1 MNELLILFLL
11 IIINGFFSMAEIAL
25 VSARKARL
33 EGQASK
39 GDLRAKHALSLA
51 QKPDSF
57 LSTVQ
62 IGITTIGILTGI
74 YSGDKIIDDVAVF
87 LNTFPVFAEY
97 SNGIATAVV
106 VVVITFFSLV
116 FGELVPKRLG
126 LASPEKI
133 AKSVASPMRLI
144 TMMTYPFVWLLIHT
158 TGLIM
163 RIFRIKSDDGQV
175 TEEEIKA
182 IINEG
187 TEHGAIEATEQEI
200 IQRVFHLGDRN
211 ITSLMT
217 HRSDIIWFDLN
228 DNEETIREK
237 IMKEPHSVYPIC
249 DKTIDNIAGIV
260 SIKDMYVTP
269 DDVSFKDVMK
279 NPLFVPE
286 NISPYQLLEK
296 FKETKIHTSFVVDE
310 YGTLLGLVT
319 LNDILEAIVG
329 DLPQHDLQDYEII
342 EREDGSYLVDAQI
355 PFYDFLS
362 RFEKADWMNE
372 GEQEFDTLA
381 GFILHSLERIPS
393 TGDRFDWKGF
403 GFEIV
408 DMDSHRIDKVLVK
421 VSDEIRSE
429 MEDDQ

>member
-1 MNELLILFLL
+1 MNELLILFFL
-11 IIINGFFSMAEIAL
+11 ILINGFFSMAEIAL

-33 EGQASK
+33 EGQANK
-39 GDLRAKHALSLA
+39 GDSRAKYALALA

-74 YSGDKIIDDVAVF
+74 FSGDKIVDDVAVF
-87 LNTFPVFAEY
+87 LEGFPILAAY
-97 SNGIATAVV
+97 SKGIATAAVV
-106 VVVITFFSLV
+106 VIITFFSLV

-126 LASPEKI
+126 LSNPEKI
-133 AKSVASPMRLI
+133 AKTVAAPMRLI
-144 TMMTYPFVWLLIHT
+144 STIAYPFVWLLVNT
-158 TGLIM
+158 TTIIM
-163 RIFRIKSDDGQV
+163 KIFRVKTDDSQV

-217 HRSDIIWFDLN
+217 HRSDVIWFDVN
-228 DNEETIREK
+228 DNEQSIREK
-237 IMKEPHSVYPIC
+237 IMKEPHTVYPVC
-249 DKTIDNIAGIV
+249 DKSIDHIKGIV

-269 DDVSFKDVMK
+269 DEVSFKHTMK

-296 FKETKIHTSFVVDE
+296 FKVSKIHTSFVVDE

-319 LNDILEAIVG
+319 LNDLLEAIVG
-329 DLPQHDLQDYEII
+329 DLPQHDVQDYEII
-342 EREDGSYLVDAQI
+342 EREDGSFLVDAQI
-355 PFYDFLS
+355 PFYDFLT

-381 GFILHSLERIPS
+381 GFILHTLERIPE
-393 TGDRFDWKGF
+393 TGEHFEWKGF
-403 GFEIV
+403 GIEIM
-408 DMDSHRIDKVLVK
+408 DMDGHRIDKILVK
-421 VSDEIRSE
+421 LSEQIRSE
-429 MEDDQ
+429 MEEEQ

>member
-1 MNELLILFLL
+1 MNELLILFFL
-11 IIINGFFSMAEIAL
+11 IILNGFFSMAEIAL

-39 GDLRAKHALSLA
+39 GDLRAKYALALA

-87 LNTFPVFAEY
+87 LSAIPVFAEY
-97 SNGIATAVV
+97 STGIATVFV

-126 LASPEKI
+126 LSNPEKI
-133 AKSVASPMRLI
+133 AKSVASPMRVI
-144 TMMTYPFVWLLIHT
+144 TAMTFPFVWLLMNT

-163 RIFRIKSDDGQV
+163 RLFRIKMDESQV

-217 HRSDIIWFDLN
+217 HRSDVIWFDLN
-228 DNEETIREK
+228 DNEVTIREK

-249 DKTIDNIAGIV
+249 DKSIDNISGIV
-260 SIKDMYVTP
+260 SIKDMYVTA
-269 DDVSFKDVMK
+269 DDISFRDVMK
-279 NPLFVPE
+279 HPLFVPE

-296 FKETKIHTSFVVDE
+296 FKETQIHTSFVVDE

-319 LNDILEAIVG
+319 LNDLLEAIVG

-342 EREDGSYLVDAQI
+342 EREDGSFLVDAQI
-355 PFYDFLS
+355 PFYDFLT

-403 GFEIV
+403 SFEII

-421 VSDEIRSE
+421 VSDQIRSE
-429 MEDDQ
+429 MEEDQ

>member
-1 MNELLILFLL
+1 MNELLILFFL
-11 IIINGFFSMAEIAL
+11 IILNGFFSMAEIAL

-39 GDLRAKHALSLA
+39 GDLRAKYALALA

-87 LNTFPVFAEY
+87 LSAIPLFAEY
-97 SNGIATAVV
+97 STGIATAFV

-126 LASPEKI
+126 LSNPEKI
-133 AKSVASPMRLI
+133 AKSVASPMRVI
-144 TMMTYPFVWLLIHT
+144 TAITFPFVWLLMNT

-163 RIFRIKSDDGQV
+163 RLFRIKMDESQV

-217 HRSDIIWFDLN
+217 HRSDVIWFDLN
-228 DNEETIREK
+228 DNEVTIREK

-249 DKTIDNIAGIV
+249 DKSIDNISGIV
-260 SIKDMYVTP
+260 SIKDMYVTA
-269 DDVSFKDVMK
+269 DDISFRDVMK
-279 NPLFVPE
+279 HPLFVPE

-319 LNDILEAIVG
+319 LNDLLEAIVG

-342 EREDGSYLVDAQI
+342 EREDGSFLVDAQI
-355 PFYDFLS
+355 PFYDFLT

-403 GFEIV
+403 SFEII
-408 DMDSHRIDKVLVK
+408 DMDSHRIDKILVI
-421 VSDEIRSE
+421 VSDQIRSE

>member
-1 MNELLILFLL
+1 MNELLILFFL
-11 IIINGFFSMAEIAL
+11 ILINGFFSMAEIAL

-33 EGQASK
+33 EGQANK
-39 GDLRAKHALSLA
+39 GDSRAKHALALA

-74 YSGDKIIDDVAVF
+74 FSGDKIVDDVAVF
-87 LNTFPVFAEY
+87 LEELPAFAAY
-97 SNGIATAVV
+97 SKGIATAAVV
-106 VVVITFFSLV
+106 VIITFFSLV

-126 LASPEKI
+126 LSNPEKI
-133 AKSVASPMRLI
+133 AKTVAAPMRLI
-144 TMMTYPFVWLLIHT
+144 SRIVYPFVWLLVNT
-158 TGLIM
+158 TTLIM
-163 RIFRIKSDDGQV
+163 GLFRVKTDDSQV

-187 TEHGAIEATEQEI
+187 TEHGAIEVTEQEI

-217 HRSDIIWFDLN
+217 HRSDVIWFDVN
-228 DNEETIREK
+228 DNEQSIREK
-237 IMKEPHSVYPIC
+237 IMKEPHTIYPVC
-249 DKTIDNIAGIV
+249 DKSIDQIKGIV

-269 DDVSFKDVMK
+269 DEVSFKHTMK

-296 FKETKIHTSFVVDE
+296 FKVSKIHTSFVVDE

-319 LNDILEAIVG
+319 LNDLLEAIVG

-342 EREDGSYLVDAQI
+342 EREDGSFLVDAQI
-355 PFYDFLS
+355 PFYDFLT

-381 GFILHSLERIPS
+381 GFILHALERIPE
-393 TGDRFDWKGF
+393 TGEHFEWKGF
-403 GFEIV
+403 GIEIM
-408 DMDSHRIDKVLVK
+408 DMDGHRIDKVMVK
-421 VSDEIRSE
+421 LSDQIRSE
-429 MEDDQ
+429 MEEEQ

>member
-11 IIINGFFSMAEIAL
+11 ILINGFFSMAEIAL

-33 EGQASK
+33 EGQANK
-39 GDLRAKHALSLA
+39 GDSRAKYALALA

-74 YSGDKIIDDVAVF
+74 FSGDKIVDDVAAF
-87 LNTFPVFAEY
+87 LDGLPVFAAY
-97 SNGIATAVV
+97 SKAIATALVV
-106 VVVITFFSLV
+106 VIITFFSLV

-126 LASPEKI
+126 LSNPEKI
-133 AKSVASPMRLI
+133 AKTVAAPMRLI
-144 TMMTYPFVWLLIHT
+144 SSIAYPFVWLLVNT
-158 TGLIM
+158 TTLIM
-163 RIFRIKSDDGQV
+163 KIFRVKTDDSQV

-217 HRSDIIWFDLN
+217 HRSDVIWFDVN
-228 DNEETIREK
+228 DNEQSIREK
-237 IMKEPHSVYPIC
+237 IMKEPHTVYPVC
-249 DKTIDNIAGIV
+249 DKSIDHIKGIV

-269 DDVSFKDVMK
+269 DEVSFKHTMK

-296 FKETKIHTSFVVDE
+296 FKVSKIHTSFVVDE
-310 YGTLLGLVT
+310 YGTLLGLIT
-319 LNDILEAIVG
+319 LNDLLEAIVG
-329 DLPQHDLQDYEII
+329 DLPQHDLQDYEIV
-342 EREDGSYLVDAQI
+342 EREDGSFLVDAQI
-355 PFYDFLS
+355 PFYDFLT

-381 GFILHSLERIPS
+381 GFILHTLERIPE
-393 TGDRFDWKGF
+393 TGEHFEWKGF
-403 GFEIV
+403 GIEIM
-408 DMDSHRIDKVLVK
+408 DMDGHRIDKVLVK
-421 VSDEIRSE
+421 LSDQIRSE
-429 MEDDQ
+429 MEEEQ

>member
-1 MNELLILFLL
+1 MNELLILFFL
-11 IIINGFFSMAEIAL
+11 ILINGFFSMAEIAL

-33 EGQASK
+33 EGQANK
-39 GDLRAKHALSLA
+39 GDSRAKHALALA

-74 YSGDKIIDDVAVF
+74 FSGDKIVDDVAAF
-87 LNTFPVFAEY
+87 LEGLPAFAAY
-97 SNGIATAVV
+97 SKGIATAAVV
-106 VVVITFFSLV
+106 VIITFFSLV

-126 LASPEKI
+126 LSNPEKI
-133 AKSVASPMRLI
+133 AKTIASPMRLI
-144 TMMTYPFVWLLIHT
+144 SRIAYPFVWLLVNT
-158 TGLIM
+158 TTLIM
-163 RIFRIKSDDGQV
+163 KLFRVKTDDSQV

-217 HRSDIIWFDLN
+217 HRSDVIWFDVN
-228 DNEETIREK
+228 DNEQSIREK
-237 IMKEPHSVYPIC
+237 ILKEPHSVYPVC
-249 DKTIDNIAGIV
+249 DKSIDQIKGIV

-269 DDVSFKDVMK
+269 DEVSFKHTMK

-296 FKETKIHTSFVVDE
+296 FKVSKIHTSFVVDE

-319 LNDILEAIVG
+319 LNDLLEAIVG
-329 DLPQHDLQDYEII
+329 DLPQHDLQDYEIV
-342 EREDGSYLVDAQI
+342 EREDGSFLVDAQI
-355 PFYDFLS
+355 PFYDFLT

-381 GFILHSLERIPS
+381 GFILHTLERIPE
-393 TGDRFDWKGF
+393 TGEHFEWKGF
-403 GFEIV
+403 GIEIM
-408 DMDSHRIDKVLVK
+408 DMDGHRIDKVLVK
-421 VSDEIRSE
+421 LSDQIRSE
-429 MEDDQ
+429 MEEEQ

>member
-11 IIINGFFSMAEIAL
+11 IILNGFFSMAEIAL

-74 YSGDKIIDDVAVF
+74 YSGDKIIDDVANV
-87 LNTFPVFAEY
+87 LNGFPTFAEY
-97 SNGIATAVV
+97 SKGIATAVV

-126 LASPEKI
+126 LASPERI

-163 RIFRIKSDDGQV
+163 RIFRIKTDDGQV

-237 IMKEPHSVYPIC
+237 ILKEPHSVYPIC
-249 DKTIDNIAGIV
+249 DKSIDNISGIV
-260 SIKDMYVTP
+260 SIKDMYITPNDVT
-269 DDVSFKDVMK
+269 FKDVMK

-329 DLPQHDLQDYEII
+329 DLPQHDVQDYEII
-342 EREDGSYLVDAQI
+342 EREDGTFLVDAQI

-403 GFEIV
+403 EFEII

-421 VSDEIRSE
+421 VSDQIRNE

>member
-1 MNELLILFLL
+1 MNELLILFFL
-11 IIINGFFSMAEIAL
+11 ILINGFFSMAEIAL

-33 EGQASK
+33 EGQANK
-39 GDLRAKHALSLA
+39 GDSRAKYALALA

-74 YSGDKIIDDVAVF
+74 FSGDKIVDDVAVF
-87 LNTFPVFAEY
+87 LEGFPILAAY
-97 SNGIATAVV
+97 SKGIATAAVV
-106 VVVITFFSLV
+106 VIITFFSLV

-126 LASPEKI
+126 LSNPEKI
-133 AKSVASPMRLI
+133 AKTVAAPMRLI
-144 TMMTYPFVWLLIHT
+144 STVAYPFVWLLVNT
-158 TGLIM
+158 TTIIM
-163 RIFRIKSDDGQV
+163 KIFRVKTDDSQV

-217 HRSDIIWFDLN
+217 HRSDVIWFDVN
-228 DNEETIREK
+228 DNEQSIREK
-237 IMKEPHSVYPIC
+237 IMKEPHTVYPVC
-249 DKTIDNIAGIV
+249 DKSIDHIKGIV

-269 DDVSFKDVMK
+269 DEVSFKHTMK

-296 FKETKIHTSFVVDE
+296 FKVSKIHTSFVVDE

-319 LNDILEAIVG
+319 LNDLLEAIVG

-342 EREDGSYLVDAQI
+342 EREDGSFLVDAQI
-355 PFYDFLS
+355 PFYDFLT

-381 GFILHSLERIPS
+381 GFILHTLERIPE
-393 TGDRFDWKGF
+393 TGEHFEWKGF
-403 GFEIV
+403 GIEIM
-408 DMDSHRIDKVLVK
+408 DMDGHRIDKVLVK
-421 VSDEIRSE
+421 LSEQIRSE
-429 MEDDQ
+429 MEEEQ

>member
-1 MNELLILFLL
+1 MNELLILFFL
-11 IIINGFFSMAEIAL
+11 IILNGFFSMAEIAL

-217 HRSDIIWFDLN
+217 HRSDVIWFDLN
-228 DNEETIREK
+228 DNEETIRGK
-237 IMKEPHSVYPIC
+237 IIKEPHSVYPIC

-269 DDVSFKDVMK
+269 DDVTFKDVMK

-329 DLPQHDLQDYEII
+329 DLPQHDAQDYEII
-342 EREDGSYLVDAQI
+342 EREDGTYLVDAQI

>member
-1 MNELLILFLL
+1 MNELMILFFL
-11 IIINGFFSMAEIAL
+11 IILNGFFSMAQIAL

-39 GDLRAKHALSLA
+39 GDLRAKYALALA

-87 LNTFPVFAEY
+87 LSAIPVFAEY
-97 SNGIATAVV
+97 STGIATVFV

-126 LASPEKI
+126 LSNPEKI
-133 AKSVASPMRLI
+133 AKSVASPMRVI
-144 TMMTYPFVWLLIHT
+144 TAMTFPFVWLLMNT

-163 RIFRIKSDDGQV
+163 RLFRIKMDESQV

-228 DNEETIREK
+228 DNEVTIREK

-249 DKTIDNIAGIV
+249 DKSIDNISGIV
-260 SIKDMYVTP
+260 SIKDMYVTA
-269 DDVSFKDVMK
+269 DDISFRDVMK
-279 NPLFVPE
+279 HPLFVPE

-319 LNDILEAIVG
+319 LNDLLEAIVG

-342 EREDGSYLVDAQI
+342 EREDGSFLVDAQI
-355 PFYDFLS
+355 PFYDFLT

-403 GFEIV
+403 SFEII

-421 VSDEIRSE
+421 VSDQIRSE
-429 MEDDQ
+429 MEEDQ